1 MEQNGTTSP
10 TQWEKVPFWE
20 PESSAASVS
29 PSTRATTCIRRPAV
43 AACAVGIIPRRGEGA
58 RGVTVVLGRGD
69 GAAAAAAAELRSLAW
84 RVCRPPCSLLTASE
98 PQRLMSA
105 HFNES
110 FSILILFFFPGV
122 LTDLWTRQYPL
133 FAVLQCQ
140 MPQSV
145 YIAGVYSFE
154 IKSVGQWELEMLFW
168 RQRGSSEGKG
178 DAATPFFQI
187 YFTTS

>member
-1 MEQNGTTSP
+1 MEPPVQHNGKKYLFGNQSPLLPVFLLQHEPPRAFGDLRWLPVPLASFPGEERALVVWLWCSGAGTELLLLLLNLGALLGGSAGRLAPSNSVRASTSDECSF
-10 TQWEKVPFWE
+10 QW
-20 PESSAASVS
+20 
-29 PSTRATTCIRRPAV
+29 
-43 AACAVGIIPRRGEGA
+43 IIFHSDP
-58 RGVTVVLGRGD
+58 
-69 GAAAAAAAELRSLAW
+69 
-84 RVCRPPCSLLTASE
+84 
-98 PQRLMSA
+98 
-105 HFNES
+105 
-110 FSILILFFFPGV
+110 FFFPGV

-133 FAVLQCQ
+133 FAVLRCQ